1 MEKIDVRKLLPM
13 LRRPWLSFLVILLL
27 YAVLLLPTVE
37 RQGISWDEQNDLWA
51 AQAYLA
57 PQAGWLVG
65 SDIDASQTRLPMA
78 AVALVYEI
86 LGISDLVTA
95 RLVSCLVGGLT
106 LLGVYKI
113 GKERFSS
120 AVGLLACLLLAA
132 SPFFLSF
139 ARVAFTETDIYLAC
153 AFAWLWFCVSRLQK
167 SPSLGWAAAVGVFF
181 GLALSAKFT
190 ALVGLPAVWTA
201 AWQSSSKPPSGSRQD
216 KSGSLDFWTPWLFAA
231 AFIGVSAANSELPED
246 RLGPLYGLVFLSW
259 LLPLA
264 WAMYRRQAPASRS
277 VLVLYITGLALLTF
291 LVLPPEHLTNPD
303 ILQSLIW
310 RMDNELAFRPAFM
323 LEAAGLH
330 LGSLVF
336 KSGPLVGA
344 GLLLGLF
351 FCALQWKEQPAVRF
365 PVLLIFFY
373 FGGLVILP
381 LAQTFYLVPLL
392 PLLAVLGAVQF
403 LRLLARRRVIALGAA
418 ALAAILWVNDLRLS
432 YPDYNLNGY
441 QWLGERVIFG
451 RSSIGYRSI
460 VQTPS
465 DGVEQAVRWLNEH
478 AQSGERVRL
487 YLLEWHIVQAVAPHP
502 AYRIEDGFSARYPN
516 AEYVG
521 VPIYRWFV
529 DNNPFASPRP
539 NPDYVVVEI
548 NTQVRQSWW
557 MDVSEG
563 EVFKPPYHE
572 EWLEANYT
580 QVFSVQ
586 RAFGI
591 EMASVWQKK

>member
-1 MEKIDVRKLLPM
+1 
-13 LRRPWLSFLVILLL
+13 LVILLL
-27 YAVLLLPTVE
+27 YAGLLLPTVG
-37 RQGISWDEQNDLWA
+37 RQGISWDEQNDLWV

-57 PQAGWLVG
+57 LQAGWLVG

-78 AVALVYEI
+78 AVALAYEI
-86 LGISDLVTA
+86 LGVSDLVIA

-106 LLGVYKI
+106 LLGVYI
-113 GKERFSS
+113 LGKERFS
-120 AVGLLACLLLAA
+120 AVVGLLACLLLAA

-153 AFAWLWFCVSRLQK
+153 AFAWLWVCVIRLQNR
-167 SPSLGWAAAVGVFF
+167 PSLGWAAAVGVFF

-190 ALVGLPAVWTA
+190 ALVVLPAVWVA
-201 AWQSSSKPPSGSRQD
+201 AWQSSSKLPSGLTQD
-216 KSGSLDFWTPWLFAA
+216 KSGLLDFWTPWLFAA
-231 AFIGVSAANSELPED
+231 SFIGVSAANTDLPEGQVG
-246 RLGPLYGLVFLSW
+246 LLYALVLLSW

-264 WAMYRRQAPASRS
+264 WAFYRRQAPASRS
-277 VLVLYITGLALLTF
+277 TLVLYITGLALLTF
-291 LVLPPEHLTNPD
+291 LVLPPEHLTNPA
-303 ILQSLIW
+303 IMQSLIW
-310 RMDNELAFRPAFM
+310 RMENELAFRPAFM

-330 LGSLVF
+330 VGSLIF

-344 GLLLGLF
+344 GLLLGVF
-351 FCALQWKEQPAVRF
+351 FSALQWKEQPRVRF

-381 LAQTFYLVPLL
+381 LAQTFYIVPLL
-392 PLLAVLGAVQF
+392 PLLAVLGALQF
-403 LRLLARRRVIALGAA
+403 LRLLARRRVIALGLA

-451 RSSIGYRSI
+451 RSSLGYRSI

-465 DGVEQAVRWLNEH
+465 DGVEQVVRWLNEH
-478 AQSGERVRL
+478 AQPGERVRS

-516 AEYVG
+516 AEYLG

-557 MDVSEG
+557 MEVSDDN
-563 EVFKPPYHE
+563 VYKPPYKE
-572 EWLEANYT
+572 EWLEANYDK
-580 QVFSVQ
+580 VFSVR

-591 EMASVWQKK
+591 EMASVWKKK